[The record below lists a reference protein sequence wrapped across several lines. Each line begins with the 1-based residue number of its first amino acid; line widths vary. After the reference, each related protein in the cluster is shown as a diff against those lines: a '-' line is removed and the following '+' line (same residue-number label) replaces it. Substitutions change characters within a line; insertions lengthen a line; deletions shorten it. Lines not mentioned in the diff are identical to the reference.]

1 MKQNKAPRLS
11 LQKTTISK
19 LDSNQLN
26 TVQGGSEAIANV
38 FISIVVLAAYELG
51 KQDGAKNK
59 GK

>member
-1 MKQNKAPRLS
+1 MKQNAAPRLS

-26 TVQGGSEAIANV
+26 TVQGGSDAVVTV
-38 FISIVVLAAYELG
+38 FLSIVVLAAYELG